1 MSSHKRVVDD
11 VGLVHYADK
20 WWQRAP
26 EFMGTW
32 CGIDSRNLK
41 RKGTNRERITCLLC
55 LGERSRRGGEPGS
68 ILPYRR

>member
-20 WWQRAP
+20 WWQHVP

-32 CGIDSRNLK
+32 CGRNGRTLV
-41 RKGTNRERITCLLC
+41 RKGSTRERITCWLC
-55 LGERSRRGGEPGS
+55 LWERTKRGGHGS
-68 ILPYRR
+68 LL